1 MPVPEP
7 GSMICAD
14 GCSWSLSPKKPLAA
28 KDTSRNGLVFNNEH
42 KRGYSKSFLIHNLS
56 LHMVQRL
63 LLLSSVS
70 LLNMLKCVFLT
81 FFDIFLLVFYLF
93 RSFPNRQLV
102 NWLRWQMLR
111 TDALA
116 PLWGHWLLAQHVAP
130 ENPQNRGP
138 KSLQKK
144 QKQKRESPF
153 LILWS
158 QKKICTFRLSVA
170 LEGQGFQGK
179 CHVNAYAFS
188 PPYAT
193 HSFFALPVHAFAN
206 QRRSGGATS
215 LSPARHQ
222 LDGYRLSGRDLRNFK
237 QNT

>member
-1 MPVPEP
+1 
-7 GSMICAD
+7 MICAD
-14 GCSWSLSPKKPLAA
+14 GCSWSLWPKKPLAA
-28 KDTSRNGLVFNNEH
+28 KDTSRNGLVFNNKH
-42 KRGYSKSFLIHNLS
+42 KRGCSKSFLIHNLS
-56 LHMVQRL
+56 LHMAQRL

-70 LLNMLKCVFLT
+70 LLNMLKCVLWHFLT
-81 FFDIFLLVFYLF
+81 FLSACFILV
-93 RSFPNRQLV
+93 SFISKPPTRQLV
-102 NWLRWQMLR
+102 EVADAENWRSG
-111 TDALA
+111 A
-116 PLWGHWLLAQHVAP
+116 PLRPLTSRSARRTWSR
-130 ENPQNRGP
+130 NRFE
-138 KSLQKK
+138 KK

-158 QKKICTFRLSVA
+158 QKSICTFRLSVA

-193 HSFFALPVHAFAN
+193 HSFFALPVHTFAN
-206 QRRSGGATS
+206 QRRSGGATC